1 MPAQLLLLASA
12 LSSSAGLEPSP
23 GPSPS
28 VSASSGEIAPT
39 ERKAS
44 SPIEAAPS
52 TVPVTT
58 APASDDVEPTTSNRT
73 DVAVPPSER
82 TTPAS
87 ASHDHDHDRDHDRDH
102 DHDHD
107 HDHDRD
113 HDHDHDHDRSHGNLW
128 DPPKRPLSRRQRAG
142 KAPISVRLKT
152 LGELGSLN
160 VLAHSLQLGKNGT
173 ELDLQRDGR
182 QDTMF
187 FFRRLSAELEIDDH
201 HQIILLYQPI
211 SFNTQTVLMEDLVAD
226 DVTFPA
232 MSGLSIFYGF
242 DIYRLSYAYD
252 FFTDP
257 EQELAV
263 GFSMQVRNFRQSY
276 VSSDGEHSVT
286 NTNIGAVPIIKV
298 RGRHQLKRA
307 NFWYGGELDGFY
319 ANIPYINGGDDP
331 VEGLIVD
338 ASLRAGVTIAKVVRP
353 FANLR
358 YIGGGGKGTSSDKVG
373 FGDGYSS
380 NWLHTIAFSLGAE
393 VTIPAVVGDR
403 KARDREIAARKA
415 RRKAR
420 R

>member
-1 MPAQLLLLASA
+1 MPVQMLLLARV
-12 LSSSAGLEPSP
+12 LSWDVGIQPSPEPST
-23 GPSPS
+23 GSTS
-28 VSASSGEIAPT
+28 SASSAEIGPTLRTTSSPLEAPAAPELDEAHEGEIAPPT
-39 ERKAS
+39 DT
-44 SPIEAAPS
+44 APS
-52 TVPVTT
+52 VNT
-58 APASDDVEPTTSNRT
+58 APSPM
-73 DVAVPPSER
+73 
-82 TTPAS
+82 
-87 ASHDHDHDRDHDRDH
+87 SH
-102 DHDHD
+102 
-107 HDHDRD
+107 
-113 HDHDHDHDRSHGNLW
+113 SHSHEQRRHGHEHGDLW
-128 DPPKRPLSRRQRAG
+128 GPPKRPLSRRQLAG

-160 VLAHSLQLGKNGT
+160 VLAHSLQFGKSGT
-173 ELDLQRDGR
+173 EFDLRRDGR

-187 FFRRLSAELEIDDH
+187 FFRRLSAELELDDH

-211 SFNTQTVLMEDLVAD
+211 RFDTETVLMQDLVAD

-263 GFSMQVRNFRQSY
+263 GFSMQVRNFRHSY
-276 VSSDGEHSVT
+276 ISSDGERSVA

-307 NFWYGGELDGFY
+307 NFWYGGEIDGFY
-319 ANIPYINGGDDP
+319 ANIPYVNGGDDP

-338 ASLRAGVTIAKVVRP
+338 ASLRAGVTVAKVVRP

-380 NWLHTIAFSLGAE
+380 NWLHTLAFSLGAE
-393 VTIPAVVGDR
+393 VIIPAVVGDR
-403 KARDREIAARKA
+403 SARDRELAARKA
-415 RRKAR
+415 KRRAR

>member
-1 MPAQLLLLASA
+1 MR
-12 LSSSAGLEPSP
+12 
-23 GPSPS
+23 
-28 VSASSGEIAPT
+28 T
-39 ERKAS
+39 AS

-52 TVPVTT
+52 TAPTAAAPVINR
-58 APASDDVEPTTSNRT
+58 APEVEGEPSAS
-73 DVAVPPSER
+73 VAVAPSASA
-82 TTPAS
+82 TTPAHHS
-87 ASHDHDHDRDHDRDH
+87 HGHGHDHADGHHKDGHDHDHADGHHHADSGHDHGDDH
-102 DHDHD
+102 DHRYGPH
-107 HDHDRD
+107 
-113 HDHDHDHDRSHGNLW
+113 RSDLW
-128 DPPKRPLSRRQRAG
+128 SPPKRGPSRRQQAG

-160 VLAHSLQLGKNGT
+160 VLAHSLQFGKTGT
-173 ELDLQRDGR
+173 EFDLKRDGR

-187 FFRRLSAELEIDDH
+187 FFRRLSAELEVDDH

-211 SFNTQTVLMEDLVAD
+211 SFTTETVLMEDLVAD

-263 GFSMQVRNFRQSY
+263 GFSMQVRNFRSSY
-276 VSSDGEHSVT
+276 VSSDGEQSVT

-307 NFWYGGELDGFY
+307 NFWYGGEIDGFY

-338 ASLRAGVTIAKVVRP
+338 ASVRAGVTVAKVVRP

-380 NWLHTIAFSLGAE
+380 NWLHTLAFSLGAE
-393 VTIPAVVGDR
+393 VIIPAVVGDR
-403 KARDREIAARKA
+403 KARDREVAARKA

-420 R
+420 RR

>member
-1 MPAQLLLLASA
+1 MPAQLLLLASV

-23 GPSPS
+23 APS
-28 VSASSGEIAPT
+28 EIAPT
-39 ERKAS
+39 VRTAS

-52 TVPVTT
+52 T
-58 APASDDVEPTTSNRT
+58 APAAAAPVIDHAPEEVAPADGEPSTS
-73 DVAVPPSER
+73 VAVAPSVGA
-82 TTPAS
+82 TTPAHHGHGHGH
-87 ASHDHDHDRDHDRDH
+87 ADGHHRDGHDHADGH
-102 DHDHD
+102 DHGDGHD
-107 HDHDRD
+107 HYYGPHSD
-113 HDHDHDHDRSHGNLW
+113 LW
-128 DPPKRPLSRRQRAG
+128 SPPKRGPSRRQRAG

-160 VLAHSLQLGKNGT
+160 VLAHSLQFGKTGT
-173 ELDLQRDGR
+173 EFDLKRDGR

-187 FFRRLSAELEIDDH
+187 FFRRLSAELEVDDH

-211 SFNTQTVLMEDLVAD
+211 SFTTETVLMEDLVAD

-263 GFSMQVRNFRQSY
+263 GFSMQVRNFRSSY
-276 VSSDGEHSVT
+276 VSSDGEQSVT

-307 NFWYGGELDGFY
+307 NFWYGGEIDGFY

-338 ASLRAGVTIAKVVRP
+338 ASVRAGVTVAKVVRP

-380 NWLHTIAFSLGAE
+380 NWLHTLAFSLGAE
-393 VTIPAVVGDR
+393 VIIPAVVGDR
-403 KARDREIAARKA
+403 KARDREVAARKA

-420 R
+420 RR